1 MPGAVAEELD
11 LEIGASHNGGV
22 AVRDGGG
29 DFGPRGDGFDP
40 AYRRASLTGITL
52 ALGAILMFFMALTSS
67 YIVRK
72 GTTSD
77 WIPLVVPRLLFV
89 NTAILL
95 ASSFTIELARRNLAR
110 GLISAYRQM
119 WALTVGLGL
128 FFVVG
133 QLLAWRALRA
143 QGVFLATNPSSSFFY
158 TLTALHGV
166 HLLGGV
172 IALLYVT
179 LKSWQHSKVGRAT
192 GVQIASIYWHFMD
205 GLWVF
210 LLLLLTLGR

>member
-1 MPGAVAEELD
+1 MPGAVAEDLD
-11 LEIGASHNGGV
+11 LEIGASHGGGI
-22 AVRDGGG
+22 AIRDGGG
-29 DFGPRGDGFDP
+29 DFGPHGDGTDP

-77 WIPLVVPRLLFV
+77 WIPITVPRLLYL
-89 NTAILL
+89 NTLVLI
-95 ASSFTIELARRNLAR
+95 ASSVTIELARRKLAR
-110 GLISAYRQM
+110 GMIAAYRQM
-119 WALTVGLGL
+119 WALTIGLGL
-128 FFVVG
+128 LFVVG
-133 QLLAWRALRA
+133 QLLAWRTLRA
-143 QGVFLATNPSSSFFY
+143 EGVFLATNPSSSFFY

-179 LKSWQHSKVGRAT
+179 VKSWQRSKVGRAT

>member
-1 MPGAVAEELD
+1 MPGAVADELD
-11 LEIGASHNGGV
+11 LEIGASHNGGI

-29 DFGPRGDGFDP
+29 DFGSRGDGFDP

-52 ALGAILMFFMALTSS
+52 ALGAILMFFLALTSS

-77 WIPLVVPRLLFV
+77 WIPLEIPRLLYL
-89 NTAILL
+89 NTAVLV
-95 ASSFTIELARRNLAR
+95 ASSVTIELARRRLAR
-110 GLISAYRQM
+110 GLMAAYRQM
-119 WALTVGLGL
+119 WALTVGLGVV
-128 FFVVG
+128 FVIG

-143 QGVFLATNPSSSFFY
+143 EGVFLATNPSSSFFY
-158 TLTALHGV
+158 TLTALHGL
-166 HLLGGV
+166 HLLGGI

-179 LKSWQHSKVGRAT
+179 LKSWQRSRIGQIT